1 MYCDGSITVML
12 SFNDFFNDFALP
24 CGE

>member
-12 SFNDFFNDFALP
+12 SFHAFFNDFALP